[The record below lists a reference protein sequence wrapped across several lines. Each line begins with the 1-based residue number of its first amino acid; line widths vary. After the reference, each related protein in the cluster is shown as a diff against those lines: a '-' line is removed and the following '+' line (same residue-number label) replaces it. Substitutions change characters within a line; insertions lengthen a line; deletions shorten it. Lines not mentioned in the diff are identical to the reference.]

1 LASTCAFEC
10 SWPSIKDNRDRL
22 TGGLGG
28 DGQADGL
35 DADVES
41 VGSGAGVEDGNKLYE
56 EKIKGEKRKK

>member
-1 LASTCAFEC
+1 M
-10 SWPSIKDNRDRL
+10 

-28 DGQADGL
+28 DGQADGS

-41 VGSGAGVEDGNKLYE
+41 VGSSAGVEDGNRVFE